1 MASEGRRADRR
12 ATRARRSARSRPS
25 VSRPS
30 ASVTERRSAI
40 PFDVDELTDSGEHDL
55 TEVFNQSGDYPPPRG
70 TGRSRLA
77 PLDRGTRTAAE
88 PGDSDEDSDG
98 TEPDGSSGV
107 KAGGADAGGTKT
119 RAPKTSGSAKSS
131 RGRGSSRR
139 SRSAAS
145 GRKHSVVDR
154 LAGLT
159 NRWSNRTIGMA
170 MIVIVAAI
178 AVALTLSAPLRNS
191 MSDRSEF
198 ARLSASNSE
207 LRKQIAYY
215 EQKIN
220 EQNDP
225 AYIEAQARERLH
237 FVYPGEKAVV
247 MMYPGDDA
255 RKAAE
260 RKAAEHADNP
270 WYSNLWQAV
279 ATPPKK

>member
-1 MASEGRRADRR
+1 M
-12 ATRARRSARSRPS
+12 
-25 VSRPS
+25 
-30 ASVTERRSAI
+30 

-55 TEVFNQSGDYPPPRG
+55 SEVFADPDDATGNAGVVGGRTR

-77 PLDRGTRTAAE
+77 PLTRNTGSAGDPDDQDPDDKDPDDKDGDTPAKGRASTAKTQN
-88 PGDSDEDSDG
+88 S
-98 TEPDGSSGV
+98 
-107 KAGGADAGGTKT
+107 KT
-119 RAPKTSGSAKSS
+119 RQSGASARSS
-131 RGRGSSRR
+131 RAGRSG
-139 SRSAAS
+139 RSARSGRASSEKS
-145 GRKHSVVDR
+145 GRKRGAVD
-154 LAGLT
+154 LLVGLT
-159 NRWSNRTIGMA
+159 HRWSNRTIGLALVM
-170 MIVIVAAI
+170 VVAGI

-198 ARLSASNSE
+198 AQLSASNAE
-207 LRKQIAYY
+207 LRRQIAYY

-260 RKAAEHADNP
+260 RKAAEHANNP
-270 WYSNLWQAV
+270 WYSNLWEAV

>member
-25 VSRPS
+25 VSRPG
-30 ASVTERRSAI
+30 ASVTDRRSAL
-40 PFDVDELTDSGEHDL
+40 PFDVDDLTDSGEHDL
-55 TEVFNQSGDYPPPRG
+55 TGVLGTSGDDKPA
-70 TGRSRLA
+70 GRAGRARLA
-77 PLDRGTRTAAE
+77 PLDRGSRAG
-88 PGDSDEDSDG
+88 GD
-98 TEPDGSSGV
+98 PDGADDDTGGGKSGRSSGRTGP
-107 KAGGADAGGTKT
+107 KATRSKSAGAKGT
-119 RAPKTSGSAKSS
+119 
-131 RGRGSSRR
+131 GSSRTR
-139 SRSAAS
+139 RQRGSARS
-145 GRKHSVVDR
+145 GRASAEAGKKRGAVD
-154 LAGLT
+154 LLVGLT
-159 NRWSNRTIGMA
+159 HRWSNRTIGLA
-170 MIVIVAAI
+170 LVLIVAGI

-260 RKAAEHADNP
+260 RQAAERANNP
-270 WYSNLWQAV
+270 WFSNLWEAV
-279 ATPPKK
+279 ATPPKR

>member
-88 PGDSDEDSDG
+88 PSDSDG

-107 KAGGADAGGTKT
+107 KAGGADAGGIKA
-119 RAPKTSGSAKSS
+119 RASRTSGSAKSS
-131 RGRGSSRR
+131 RSRGSGRR

-145 GRKHSVVDR
+145 GRKHGVVDR

-170 MIVIVAAI
+170 LIVIVAAI